1 MIIKEN
7 TGEKVS
13 SAADVLQVLS
23 AMLATESEI
32 DREKEHFWVLGLNT
46 KNAIKFVDLVS
57 LGTLTASLIHPRET
71 FRLAVHRGVA
81 SIIVAHNHPSG
92 DTAPSRE
99 DIAITERLRD
109 AGEILG
115 IKLLDHV
122 IIGNEGAHTSMLEKG
137 YL

>member
-1 MIIKEN
+1 MIIREH

-13 SAADVLQVLS
+13 SAAEVAQVLR
-23 AMLATESEI
+23 AILETEGTF
-32 DREKEHFWVLGLNT
+32 DQAKEHFWTVGLNV
-46 KNAIKFVDLVS
+46 KNAVVFVDLVS
-57 LGTLTASLIHPRET
+57 LGTLSSSLIHPRET

-81 SIIVAHNHPSG
+81 ALIVAHNHPSG

-99 DIAITERLRD
+99 DIAITERLKS

-115 IKLLDHV
+115 IKVLDHV
-122 IIGNEGAHTSMLEKG
+122 IISDSCFTSMLEKG